1 MDSKIRNLRQ
11 DLRFYE
17 KAYQEG
23 KPVITD
29 EEYDVQLKLLE
40 QLESGNPGLRTKDSP
55 TRKLDP
61 TEGKEQHLTPM
72 LSLGK
77 SHTWGDFIRFDR
89 FIDKCVGEYQV
100 YTYLLQ
106 PKLDG
111 MAVSIQYHNGKIGK
125 AITRGDGEYGVNVT
139 EHIKKID
146 NIPKRLVNNYSL
158 TIRGE
163 VVISKENFAKLSGRP
178 SNPRNTVAG
187 LLNQKEPSKEIE
199 YLDFIAH
206 TFGDVAEE
214 EPELNTVQ
222 AYEMYRNWGF
232 DVIDSIKIKNIKH
245 LRDEIDKQFKA
256 NEDNK
261 YTCDGLVV
269 RMSEYTM
276 YYKIPDTQKLH
287 RYAIALKPL
296 PKVYDSVVT
305 EINSS
310 KGKTGRV
317 TFVATIDP
325 VIIDGVKVSK
335 VNIYSEQKVKDLD
348 IKVGSKVGVI
358 RSGGVI
364 PKIVRVTNEEK

>member
-11 DLRFYE
+11 TLRDYE
-17 KAYQEG
+17 LAYKEG
-23 KPVITD
+23 KPVVSD
-29 EEYDVQLKLLE
+29 EEYDVQLKILE
-40 QLESGNPGLRTKDSP
+40 QLESGKEIDKNSP
-55 TRKLDP
+55 TQSLDP

-77 SHTWGDFIRFDR
+77 SHKWEDFLKFDR

-163 VVISKENFAKLSGRP
+163 VVISKENFNKLKPRP

-187 LLNQKEPSKEIE
+187 LLNQKEPSKDLQ

-214 EPELNTVQ
+214 EPELDTLQ

-232 DVIDSIKIKNIKH
+232 DVIESIKIKDIKH
-245 LRDEIDKQFKA
+245 LRKEIDKQFIA
-256 NEDNK
+256 SGWNK
-261 YTCDGLVV
+261 YECDGLVV

-276 YYKIPDTQKLH
+276 YYKVPNTQKLH

-296 PKVYDSVVT
+296 PNIYDSVVT
-305 EINSS
+305 EINSTE
-310 KGKTGRV
+310 GKTGRV
-317 TFVATIDP
+317 TYVASIEP
-325 VIIDGVKVSK
+325 VVVDGVKVSK